1 MRRLLTG
8 SLIVLV
14 LLLGAGLAFAAED
27 GKALYESKCALC
39 HGKDGVAKP
48 AAKGSKNFNDPAFQ
62 SEMSADAIAKM
73 TMDGKNKMPAFK
85 SKLTPEQIQAIAA
98 HVKTLAPAK

>member
-8 SLIVLV
+8 SLIVALV
-14 LLLGAGLAFAAED
+14 VLGCGIAFAAED
-27 GKALYESKCALC
+27 GKALFDSKCAMC

-62 SEMSADAIAKM
+62 SATSAEAIAKM
-73 TMDGKNKMPAFK
+73 VEDGKGKMPAYK
-85 SKLTPEQIQAIAA
+85 TKLSAEQIQAIAA